1 MGVRAHRRAQP
12 AGDRARVGRRRLP
25 DRDPRAVHEVPGQP
39 ADDRQPGHDRPPHG
53 PLLPD
58 DCRLAAGRARGRAHP
73 ARRPAAPR
81 RVERGARRRRRVP
94 RAGRRRRAAAAGRPR
109 DPRRLP
115 GRRALPLPARLARDE
130 PHALGGA
137 RARLRRRGPA
147 AARAGRRPRRPGP
160 RGRARP
166 VSRQPDLPGTVQTT
180 RRFRPEFH
188 YELIACGLRGH
199 ELVGMDAAD
208 VRPEDAPLVRAAGG
222 LRWYRCLRCD
232 SWLPLEPPEKPQHR
246 YPPGRAEIELPLRGK
261 ALRDKV
267 VLRLIAVDRAL
278 HFVVLAFIA
287 LAIFIF
293 AAKQA
298 TLRDPVYRVLA
309 DFEGGVTPARDSQHG
324 FLHEL
329 HRLFS
334 IETGTLTKV
343 GLIVAAY
350 AILEGLEALGLWWQK
365 RWAEYLTFIATALLL
380 PLEIYELT
388 RTLSPL
394 KLITLALN
402 LAVVVYLLV
411 AKRLFGLRGGAAAE
425 ARARERDG
433 GWPALDRATPEGT
446 VLPA

>member
-1 MGVRAHRRAQP
+1 
-12 AGDRARVGRRRLP
+12 
-25 DRDPRAVHEVPGQP
+25 
-39 ADDRQPGHDRPPHG
+39 
-53 PLLPD
+53 
-58 DCRLAAGRARGRAHP
+58 
-73 ARRPAAPR
+73 
-81 RVERGARRRRRVP
+81 
-94 RAGRRRRAAAAGRPR
+94 
-109 DPRRLP
+109 
-115 GRRALPLPARLARDE
+115 
-130 PHALGGA
+130 
-137 RARLRRRGPA
+137 
-147 AARAGRRPRRPGP
+147 
-160 RGRARP
+160 

-278 HFVVLAFIA
+278 HFVVLAIIA

-298 TLRDPVYRVLA
+298 TLRDPAYRVLA
-309 DFEGGVTPARDSQHG
+309 DLEGGVTPARDSQHG